1 MGGVVAELGHMDFG
15 APPHGGASRVTCASF
30 DACQVEKLISLSVER
45 CIRRCIVT
53 ILDLIKLLQIVSE
66 IKDAVKC

>member
-1 MGGVVAELGHMDFG
+1 M
-15 APPHGGASRVTCASF
+15 GGASRVTCASF